1 MRKLLQSLFVLM
13 FFAFSAMA
21 QDRTVTG
28 TVTSKEDGLPLP
40 GVSVKLTG
48 LKVGTVT
55 NASGSFTIN
64 ISSNATAIEFSALGF
79 VPQKQTITGAST
91 YNVSLSADTKDLEDV
106 IVVAYGTVKKESF
119 TGAASVVGA
128 KTLADRPNTSFQKS
142 LQGAAAGVQVTS
154 VSGQPGA
161 ATQVRVRGVGSIS
174 AGSTPLYVIDGI
186 AVTSSGLDLTSVAQT
201 ADVLSS
207 LNPNDIESVTILK
220 DAAASAIYGSRAA
233 NGVVLITTKQ
243 GKAGATK
250 FTASITG
257 GYSYQAVEKHDVL
270 NAQEYY
276 KVYFDSYYAQRI
288 AAGLAPDAAAI
299 AANTLTR
306 NRLTVNPFN
315 TLNPFVAGGGL
326 APGASLLYDT
336 NWRDEVLR
344 RGQTKD
350 VNVSASGGSEKLKY
364 YVSGG
369 YFDQK
374 GIVIGSDYK
383 RYSGKFNLSN
393 DVNKFFSF
401 GINNTLAS
409 STQNTPP
416 GAGGGANPVR
426 FGDIVANIYSLYVR
440 DANGNPVLD
449 ANGNPTYSYVNPVSP
464 DFNPVGLNELDT
476 YLTKI
481 TRITTT
487 PFAQVKFLNGFT
499 AKSTVSLD
507 YSAVRESQFY
517 NLLHGNGVGVKGRG
531 YRYSKE
537 DITTTYINTLT
548 YNKSIGKHNFDV
560 LVGQEAYRNKFDGI
574 TAMATGYGFAGQ
586 TELVS
591 ASTPG
596 TASSSYTEARFES
609 YFSRANYDY
618 EGKYFLSGSFRRDGF
633 SAFGPDNKFGN
644 FWSVGGAWRL
654 KQENFMKDVR
664 FIDDLKLRASYGVT
678 GNNDIGRYA
687 AQGLYS
693 LANAYEGLAG
703 MAYSQLANSELA
715 WEKSKTTEFG
725 LEFSVLN
732 RRINGEIS
740 YFQKKS
746 DGLLFAKPLSRTTGF
761 TSITTNLAEMNNTGI
776 ELAINASPIRT
787 TDFNWNIAFNIT
799 KIKNKIVASTQDEVV
814 DGTKLIKI
822 GGDRYQWYLRE
833 YAGIDQADGR
843 AMWYKDDASG
853 NKVTTKVYAEAKQ
866 YSGLGSAL
874 PKYYGGFNNT
884 LNYKDFD
891 LSVYTYFSLG
901 GKVYDALYAALM
913 HNGIT
918 PGQQMSRDVLN
929 AWSATNTSSTI
940 PRFLPTSNTDL
951 SNSASSRF
959 LYDGSYMRVKNIA
972 LGYTLK
978 KEWANKVML
987 STARLFVMAENP
999 FTLAKHKGYDPE
1011 STIDGTSNND
1021 IPNIKTFSIGL
1032 TAGF

>member
-1 MRKLLQSLFVLM
+1 MKKLLQSLFLLI
-13 FFAFSAMA
+13 FIAFSAVA
-21 QDRTVTG
+21 QNRTVTG
-28 TVTSKEDGLPLP
+28 KVTSKEDGLPIP

-48 LKVGTVT
+48 QKGGAVT
-55 NASGSFTIN
+55 DAAGNFTIN
-64 ISSNATAIEFSALGF
+64 VASGATAIEFSALGYIA
-79 VPQKQTITGAST
+79 QKQNLTGSSS
-91 YNVSLSADTKDLEDV
+91 YNVSLSVDSKDLDEV
-106 IVVAYGTVKKESF
+106 LVVAYGTVKKESF

-128 KTLADRPNTSFQKS
+128 KNIADRPNTSFQKS

-161 ATQVRVRGVGSIS
+161 ATTVRVRGVGSIS
-174 AGSTPLYVIDGI
+174 AGSSPLYVIDGV

-220 DAAASAIYGSRAA
+220 DASASAIYGSRAA
-233 NGVVLITTKQ
+233 NGVVLVTTKQ

-250 FTASITG
+250 FNASVTG
-257 GYSYQAVEKHDVL
+257 GYSYQAVKKHEVL

-276 KVYFDSYYAQRI
+276 KTYFDAYYAQRI
-288 AAGLAPDAAAI
+288 AAGLAPDAAAT

-315 TLNPFVAGGGL
+315 TANPFVAGGAL
-326 APGASLLYDT
+326 APGATLLYDT

-344 RGQTKD
+344 RGQSKD

-374 GIVIGSDYK
+374 GIVIGSDFK

-393 DVNKFFSF
+393 EVNKFFSF

-409 STQNTPP
+409 STQNTPA

-426 FGDIVANIYSLYVR
+426 FGDIVSNIYTLYVR
-440 DANGNPVLD
+440 DASGNPILDSNGNPS
-449 ANGNPTYSYVNPVSP
+449 YSYVNPVSP
-464 DFNPVGLNELDT
+464 DFNPVGLNDLDT

-487 PFAQVKFLNGFT
+487 PYAQVKFLNGFT
-499 AKSTVSLD
+499 AKSTVGLD
-507 YSAVRESQFY
+507 YSAVRENQFY
-517 NLLHGNGVGVKGRG
+517 NLLHGNGVGVRGRG

-537 DITTTYINTLT
+537 DITTTYINTLN
-548 YNKSIGKHNFDV
+548 YNKSFGKHNVDV
-560 LVGQEAYRNKFDGI
+560 LIGQEAYRNKFDQFS
-574 TAMATGYGFAGQ
+574 TTATGYGFAGQ

-591 ASTPG
+591 ASTPA
-596 TASSSYTEARFES
+596 TATSSFTEARFES

-618 EGKYFLSGSFRRDGF
+618 DGKYFLSGSFRRDGF
-633 SAFGPDNKFGN
+633 SAFGPDSKFGN

-654 KQENFMKDVR
+654 KQENFLKDVS
-664 FIDDLKLRASYGVT
+664 FLDDLKLRASYGVT

-693 LANAYEGLAG
+693 LANAYEGLSG
-703 MAYSQLANSELA
+703 MTYSQLANQDLA
-715 WEKSKTTEFG
+715 WERSKTAEFG

-732 RRINGEIS
+732 RRISGEVS
-740 YFQKKS
+740 YFKKRT
-746 DGLLFAKPLSRTTGF
+746 DDLLFAKPLSRTTGF
-761 TSITTNLAEMNNTGI
+761 SSITTNLALMNNAGI
-776 ELAINASPIRT
+776 EVAINASPIRS

-799 KIKNKIVASTQDEVV
+799 RIKNKIVASTQDEVV
-814 DGTKLIKI
+814 DGTKLIKV
-822 GGDRYQWYLRE
+822 GEDRYQWYLRE

-843 AMWYKDDASG
+843 AMWYRDDANG

-884 LNYKDFD
+884 LNYKEFD
-891 LSVYTYFSLG
+891 LSVFTYFSLG
-901 GKVYDALYAALM
+901 GKVYDALYQALM

-929 AWSATNTSSTI
+929 AWSATNTTSTI
-940 PRFLPTSNTDL
+940 PRFLPTGNTDL
-951 SNSASSRF
+951 SNSSSSRF
-959 LYDGSYMRVKNIA
+959 LFDGSYMRVKNIS

-978 KEWANKVML
+978 KEWASKVKL
-987 STARLFVMAENP
+987 STARLFLMAENP
-999 FTLAKHKGYDPE
+999 FTWAKHKGFDPE
-1011 STIDGTSNND
+1011 ASIAGTSDND

-1032 TAGF
+1032 SAGF